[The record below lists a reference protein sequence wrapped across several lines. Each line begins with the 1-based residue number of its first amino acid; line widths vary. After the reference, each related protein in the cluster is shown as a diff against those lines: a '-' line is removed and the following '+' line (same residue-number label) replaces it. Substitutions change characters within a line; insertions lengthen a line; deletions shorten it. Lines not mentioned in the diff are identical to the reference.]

1 MAPRFPQRREQIPAN
16 WLMMFS
22 RFLRPS
28 HPIPWHLHPHKDIT
42 RYRETRGDTLRHPL
56 DCVNNNIINNFLI
69 ICQCRV
75 VRFIWIRQRF
85 THSHKTKSSS
95 SSSAASIWNYIIMR
109 ATPTASHLISPCG
122 QSVSHSLTHCLM
134 MRTRILRWLNFCV
147 GGFFLHHH
155 HVKVFVQSSPLTV
168 PPPFPRTN
176 HPLLPCTS
184 VWATFSE

>member
-1 MAPRFPQRREQIPAN
+1 MFREHLIEWRMAPRFPQRREQIPAN

-42 RYRETRGDTLRHPL
+42 RYRETKEETPCTHPL

-109 ATPTASHLISPCG
+109 AIPQPHLISPCG
-122 QSVSHSLTHCLM
+122 QSVSHSPTAWWWG
-134 MRTRILRWLNFCV
+134 RE
-147 GGFFLHHH
+147 
-155 HVKVFVQSSPLTV
+155 SSGDWI
-168 PPPFPRTN
+168 
-176 HPLLPCTS
+176 S
-184 VWATFSE
+184 VLADSFYIIIM